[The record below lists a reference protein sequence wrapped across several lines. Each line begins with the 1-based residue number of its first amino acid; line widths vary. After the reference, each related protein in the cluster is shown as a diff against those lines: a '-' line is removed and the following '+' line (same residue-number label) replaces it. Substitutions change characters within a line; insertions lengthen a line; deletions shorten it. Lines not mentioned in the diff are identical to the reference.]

1 MYTIEISLGKGELV
15 FFEALNIIEREHV
28 AERIWEKDYTL
39 WSSELKS
46 LEFEISYHKNLI
58 GINITPGGIRL
69 RSRPSREAPVNI
81 GFGDRIF
88 QLGPGQTLELA
99 P

>member
-1 MYTIEISLGKGELV
+1 NPSLP
-15 FFEALNIIEREHV
+15 
-28 AERIWEKDYTL
+28 
-39 WSSELKS
+39 SELKS
-46 LEFEISYHKNLI
+46 LEIEISYRKHSI
-58 GINITPGGIRL
+58 GLNITPGGIRL
-69 RSRPSREAPVNI
+69 HSRPSREAPVNI